1 VGVVYDGAM
10 YVGDG
15 ERDRV
20 LVTLREHFVRGRLT
34 VEELSSRAE
43 RVLVARSR
51 ADLRRALAGLPASFD
66 TSDLVA
72 RGRSVAQA
80 AIRGALLVMLT
91 GAYLVF
97 CLLLL
102 GVLSLILVVHGASVA
117 ALVALLVVWLVPTYL
132 LSRMWRRKPKLAG

>member
-1 VGVVYDGAM
+1 
-10 YVGDG
+10 
-15 ERDRV
+15 
-20 LVTLREHFVRGRLT
+20 
-34 VEELSSRAE
+34 
-43 RVLVARSR
+43 
-51 ADLRRALAGLPASFD
+51 
-66 TSDLVA
+66 VA

-117 ALVALLVVWLVPTYL
+117 ALLALLVVWLVPTYL